1 MFYLKGTFV
10 WLSGKPFA
18 YTSWR
23 VGEPSSGMNQNCYG
37 IHTWIGDF
45 GWNDALCSYTNYI
58 GSKWRPFCEKEK
70 TVDPCELECNGQ
82 PCNIDNTA
90 CDCQNGSSQSDC
102 SGM

>member
-23 VGEPSSGMNQNCYG
+23 GGEPSSGMNQNCYG

-45 GWNDALCSYTNYI
+45 GWNDALCSYTNHV
-58 GSKWRPFCEKEK
+58 GSKWRPLCEKEK
-70 TVDPCELECNGQ
+70 TFSSGKLS
-82 PCNIDNTA
+82 TA
-90 CDCQNGSSQSDC
+90 
-102 SGM
+102 